1 MNDLLLAFIVFSA
14 AWLGASSL
22 VALVL
27 CRRWKRQD
35 RRIRTACA
43 FDPIATHG
51 IERGDLRGLKIG
63 GRR

>member
-1 MNDLLLAFIVFSA
+1 MKEILVSFLVFSA

-35 RRIRTACA
+35 RRTRTACA
-43 FDPIATHG
+43 FDPMATHG